1 MKEFDEAFE
10 LALGDAGGD
19 RFMDKEQLRFLID
32 RMNQFAVD
40 AGQAGRETTEDYLD
54 MCWICMNAYD

>member
-1 MKEFDEAFE
+1 MKEFDEGFE

-19 RFMDKEQLRFLID
+19 RLDKEQLRVFID

-54 MCWICMNAYD
+54 MCWTCMNAYD

>member
-19 RFMDKEQLRFLID
+19 RLDKEQLRVFID

-54 MCWICMNAYD
+54 MCWTCMNAYD